1 MASERRSRAEHQI
14 ANRRSGGYDVTHEVA
29 EHRDKMPHAEAQRHP
44 CDSGASGTAVA
55 GLAATRTIR
64 IFIFRQFRKSA
75 PGEHLN
81 ALERCERIRSHLTFK
96 YDIIYTVRSRR
107 SRIQL
112 NKASAI
118 LAER

>member
-55 GLAATRTIR
+55 GLAATPTHSNYLHIY
-64 IFIFRQFRKSA
+64 IFRQFRKSA

-81 ALERCERIRSHLTFK
+81 AL
-96 YDIIYTVRSRR
+96 RR
-107 SRIQL
+107 LVGDRTTKLEI
-112 NKASAI
+112 AGVHF
-118 LAER
+118 